1 MTLVVQGMIS
11 ILKYKHEIHS
21 MIVIL
26 SLSTYT
32 LALSIMSRMILLV
45 TIYCVICI
53 YVEIGINYTTTVFLP
68 SE

>member
-21 MIVIL
+21 MVVIL

-32 LALSIMSRMILLV
+32 LALSISRMILLV